1 MAENLGVLKDI
12 PAPDVNT
19 NGQIMAWMMDEYEKI
34 LGRKAPGAFTGKPIA
49 LGGSLGRE
57 EATGMGGVDT
67 LINWAKKMN
76 RKPEEVTVAVQGFG
90 NVGFWFAKLAAE
102 AGFKVVAVSDSKG
115 GITVPQEEYGG
126 RSLNVDEI
134 KKHKKETGKVAG
146 FPNTLEI
153 SNEALL
159 ELPVTVLV
167 PAALEQVINANN
179 APKIRAEVI
188 IEMANGPVTPEA
200 DEILK
205 NRGLVSIPD
214 VLANA
219 GGVTVSYFE
228 WVQNLQSYYWTK
240 EEVLS
245 KLHRVMESAF
255 ETIWEQHQQMA
266 NESMRMATYVIAVK
280 RVVEAMRLRG
290 GVV

>member
-1 MAENLGVLKDI
+1 
-12 PAPDVNT
+12 
-19 NGQIMAWMMDEYEKI
+19 
-34 LGRKAPGAFTGKPIA
+34 
-49 LGGSLGRE
+49 
-57 EATGMGGVDT
+57 
-67 LINWAKKMN
+67 
-76 RKPEEVTVAVQGFG
+76 
-90 NVGFWFAKLAAE
+90 
-102 AGFKVVAVSDSKG
+102 
-115 GITVPQEEYGG
+115 
-126 RSLNVDEI
+126 
-134 KKHKKETGKVAG
+134 
-146 FPNTLEI
+146 
-153 SNEALL
+153 
-159 ELPVTVLV
+159 
-167 PAALEQVINANN
+167 
-179 APKIRAEVI
+179 
-188 IEMANGPVTPEA
+188 
-200 DEILK
+200 
-205 NRGLVSIPD
+205 

>member
-179 APKIRAEVI
+179 APKIRAEVS

-200 DEILK
+200 DEYLIK
-205 NRGLVSIPD
+205 D
-214 VLANA
+214 
-219 GGVTVSYFE
+219 
-228 WVQNLQSYYWTK
+228 W
-240 EEVLS
+240 
-245 KLHRVMESAF
+245 
-255 ETIWEQHQQMA
+255 
-266 NESMRMATYVIAVK
+266 
-280 RVVEAMRLRG
+280 
-290 GVV
+290 